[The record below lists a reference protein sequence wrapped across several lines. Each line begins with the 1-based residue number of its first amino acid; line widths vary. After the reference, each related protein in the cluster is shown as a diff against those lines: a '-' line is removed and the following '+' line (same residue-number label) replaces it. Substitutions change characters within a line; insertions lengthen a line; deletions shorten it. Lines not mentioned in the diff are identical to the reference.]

1 MQIITGKPMRRVHP
15 PSFKVNVALELIK
28 GTETIAQICSRF
40 GVHPTQATAWKNK
53 GLIALKSGFEEA
65 KRPDLVK
72 DELIDELYKTVGKLQ
87 LELEWLKKK
96 TGNTSY

>member
-1 MQIITGKPMRRVHP
+1 MTGNTKLARRVHP
-15 PSFKVNVALELIK
+15 TSFKVNVALELIK
-28 GTETIAQICSRF
+28 GSETVAQICSRY
-40 GVHPTQATAWKNK
+40 GIHPTQAQAWKNK

-65 KRPDLVK
+65 KRPDVIK
-72 DELIDELYKTVGKLQ
+72 EELIDELYKTVGKLQ

>member
-1 MQIITGKPMRRVHP
+1 MTGNTKLVRRVHP
-15 PSFKVNVALELIK
+15 TSFKVNVALELIK
-28 GTETIAQICSRF
+28 GTETVAQICSRF
-40 GVHPTQATAWKNK
+40 GVHPTQATAWKSK

-65 KRPDLVK
+65 KRPDVIK
-72 DELIDELYKTVGKLQ
+72 EELIDELYKTVGKLQ

>member
-1 MQIITGKPMRRVHP
+1 MTGNTKLVRRVHP
-15 PSFKVNVALELIK
+15 TSFKVNVALELIK
-28 GTETIAQICSRF
+28 GTETVAQICSRF

-65 KRPDLVK
+65 KRPDVIK
-72 DELIDELYKTVGKLQ
+72 EELIDELYKPVGKLQ